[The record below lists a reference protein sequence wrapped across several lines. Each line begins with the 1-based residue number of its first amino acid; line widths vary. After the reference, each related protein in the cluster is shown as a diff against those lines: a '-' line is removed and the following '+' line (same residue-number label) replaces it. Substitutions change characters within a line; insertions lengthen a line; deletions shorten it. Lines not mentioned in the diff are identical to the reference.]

1 MTDLQIARINELAKK
16 SRLPQGLTADEKEEQ
31 AALRKAY
38 IAAMRGSLE
47 NELSRVRIVTRDGS
61 VVPLEKKH
69 E

>member
-1 MTDLQIARINELAKK
+1 MEELQIARINALARK
-16 SRLPQGLTADEKEEQ
+16 SRMPEGLTVEEKEEQ

-47 NELSRVRIVTRDGS
+47 KELGRVRLVEEDGS
-61 VVPLEKKH
+61 LTALERKH